1 MVQKNFLEQKRKI
14 FKLLVIR
21 NCLYYKIMSA
31 ILSSYKFKKIRNI
44 SIIPRWVIF
53 LLDITVSIVCF
64 FVAYFI
70 RFEFDI
76 YSINTEQFFRNL
88 LILLAFNITFF
99 SLFRVYAGIIRFT
112 GLQDTFRIFF
122 VIFFANAGYYL
133 LDKLLLQW
141 YELKLIPTSVLVI
154 NILIS
159 FVALSSYRVVIKYFF
174 SYLTTINVTKK
185 RVAIFGAGDVG
196 ISTKRALEHDMTANI
211 QMVLFLED
219 DLRKVGK
226 NIDGIKICSSSQL
239 ETLLKQYSIDELIIA
254 TKKLPSKRK
263 NQIVDFCLDNKI
275 EVFIVPPLKNW
286 INGQLSSKQLQ
297 NVKIEDLLEREQIK
311 LYNEILFKQLNKKT
325 VLVTGAAGSIG
336 SEIVRQLLQYKP
348 HNIIINDC
356 AETPLHDLK
365 LELEEIGY
373 NYFTIAL
380 GDIRNSLFTEKLF
393 NDYNPHFVYHA
404 AAYKHVPMMENSPL
418 EAISTN
424 VGGTKLLADLSI
436 KYGVERFVMISTD
449 KAVNPT
455 NVMGASKRIAEMYVQ
470 SLYQR
475 QELLFQG
482 DLTVSRTKFITTRF
496 GNVLG
501 SNGSVIPRFKKQ
513 IESGGPVT
521 VTHPDI
527 TRFFMTIPEACQ
539 LVLEAGS
546 MGNGGEIFVFD
557 MGEPVKIAELARKMI
572 KLSGLE
578 PDDDIKIE
586 FSGLRPGEKLYEEL
600 LNNAENTMPTY
611 HEKILIAKT
620 RTFEYETLSTQIDNL
635 IEPAKKQESVTHIVR
650 AMKILVPEFISNN
663 SEFEK
668 LDAPRVVN
676 MNKVG

>member
-1 MVQKNFLEQKRKI
+1 MLKRYRLKRIKNL
-14 FKLLVIR
+14 
-21 NCLYYKIMSA
+21 
-31 ILSSYKFKKIRNI
+31 

-53 LLDITVSIVCF
+53 ILDILISSTCF
-64 FVAYFI
+64 LLAYLI
-70 RFEFDI
+70 RSDFNFSVFNESQLLI
-76 YSINTEQFFRNL
+76 NL
-88 LILLAFNITFF
+88 LILIAFNIT
-99 SLFRVYAGIIRFT
+99 LFTLFKVYAGIIRFT
-112 GLQDTFRIFF
+112 GLQDTFRIFY
-122 VIFFANAGYYL
+122 VVFFANVGFYL
-133 LDKLLLQW
+133 LNLFMIQW
-141 YELKLIPTSVLVI
+141 FELKVISASVLVI
-154 NILIS
+154 NTLLS
-159 FVALSSYRVVIKYFF
+159 FVALSSYRVIIKYLF
-174 SYLTTINVTKK
+174 SYITTINVDKK
-185 RVAIFGAGDVG
+185 RVAIYGAGDVG

-219 DLRKVGK
+219 DQRKVGK
-226 NIDGIKICSSSQL
+226 NIDGIKICLSTQL
-239 ETLLKQYSIDELIIA
+239 EVLLKQYSIDELIIA

-263 NQIVDFCLDNKI
+263 NEIVDFCLDNKI
-275 EVFIVPPLKNW
+275 EVFTVPPLKSW
-286 INGQLSSKQLQ
+286 INGQLSTKQLQ

-311 LYNEILFKQLNKKT
+311 IYNEILFKQLNNKT

-336 SEIVRQLLQYKP
+336 SEIVRQLLQYRPKY
-348 HNIIINDC
+348 IVLNDH

-365 LELEEIGY
+365 LELEELGC
-373 NYFTIAL
+373 NYFILAL
-380 GDIRNSLFTEKLF
+380 GDVRNELFVEKIF
-393 NDYNPHFVYHA
+393 QKHQPDFVYHA

-418 EAISTN
+418 EAVSTN

-470 SLYQR
+470 SLYQN
-475 QELLFQG
+475 QEILFQAG
-482 DLTVSRTKFITTRF
+482 LTLSRTKFITTRF

-513 IESGGPVT
+513 IEAGGPVT

-527 TRFFMTIPEACQ
+527 TRYFMTIPEACQ

-557 MGEPVKIAELARKMI
+557 MGQPVKIADLARKMI

-578 PDDDIKIE
+578 PDEDIKIE
-586 FSGLRPGEKLYEEL
+586 YSGLRPGEKLYEEL
-600 LNNAENTMPTY
+600 LNNAENTLATY

-620 RTFEYETLSTQIDNL
+620 RTLEYASLSLQIDAL
-635 IEPAKKQESVTHIVR
+635 INPAKIQASVIEIVA
-650 AMKILVPEFISNN
+650 AMKSLVPEFISNN

-668 LDAPRVVN
+668 LDSPIVVN
-676 MNKVG
+676 MNNVG